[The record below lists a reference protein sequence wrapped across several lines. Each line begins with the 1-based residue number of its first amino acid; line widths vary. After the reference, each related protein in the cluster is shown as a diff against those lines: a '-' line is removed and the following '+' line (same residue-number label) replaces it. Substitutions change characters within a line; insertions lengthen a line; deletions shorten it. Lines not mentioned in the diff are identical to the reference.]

1 MTQPKSPGGSVKV
14 IFACVITLV
23 LATIWHVAPARAHP
37 HILVNAEAELRFDG
51 QGRLAAVRNIWH
63 FDPMFSAY
71 ATQGFDADGDGNYTR
86 EELQPLAEINMNSLS
101 DFEFFTWVAIE
112 GKVRKLA
119 PPEDYWLE
127 YDGNVLTLRFTLPL
141 AEPIHADGDPI
152 VVDVYDPDYYVAY
165 QMADGEPAVLID
177 SPEPCHAEVRRPEPL
192 DSETAM
198 ELAEIPAD
206 VRELPPEL
214 AEVTADL
221 VNRITIR
228 C

>member
-1 MTQPKSPGGSVKV
+1 MKLIAMLT
-14 IFACVITLV
+14 FM
-23 LATIWHVAPARAHP
+23 LASLAWHATPVEAHP

-51 QGRLAAVRNIWH
+51 QGRLAEVRNIWH

-71 ATQGFDADGDGNYTR
+71 ATQGYDTDGDGTYTR
-86 EELQPLAEINMNSLS
+86 EELQPLADINLSSLA
-101 DFEFFTWVAIE
+101 DFEFFTWVAVE

-127 YDGNVLTLRFTLPL
+127 YDGNVLTLHFTLPL
-141 AEPIHADGDPI
+141 AEPIAADEGPI

-165 QMADGEPAVLID
+165 QMAEGEPAVLVG
-177 SPEPCHAEVRRPEPL
+177 SPEPCSAEVRRPEPL

-221 VNRITIR
+221 MNRITIR

>member
-1 MTQPKSPGGSVKV
+1 MKRNFLFGLA
-14 IFACVITLV
+14 FA
-23 LATIWHVAPARAHP
+23 AVAAQVTHAEAHP

-63 FDPMFSAY
+63 FDPLFSAY
-71 ATQGFDADGDGNYTR
+71 ATQGYDADGDGSYSR
-86 EELQPLAEINMNSLS
+86 DELQPLAEINISSLS
-101 DFEFFTWVAIE
+101 DFEFFTWVAVE
-112 GKVRKLA
+112 GKVRQLNS
-119 PPEDYWLE
+119 PEDYWLE
-127 YDGNVLTLRFTLPL
+127 YDGDVLTLRFTLAL
-141 AEPIHADGDPI
+141 VEPVRADAGPI
-152 VVDVYDPDYYVAY
+152 VVDIYDPDYYVAY
-165 QMADGEPAVLID
+165 QMADGEPAVLVD
-177 SPEPCHAEVRRPEPL
+177 SPAPCRAEVRRPEPL
-192 DSETAM
+192 DSGTAM

>member
-1 MTQPKSPGGSVKV
+1 MRLILLG
-14 IFACVITLV
+14 LV
-23 LATIWHVAPARAHP
+23 LAAAISPVPSAQAHP
-37 HILVNAEAELRFDG
+37 HILVNAEAEMRFDG
-51 QGRLAAVRNIWH
+51 QGRLVAVRNIWH
-63 FDPMFSAY
+63 FDPLFGAY
-71 ATQGFDADGDGNYTR
+71 ATQGYDADGDGNYSR

-101 DFEFFTWVAIE
+101 DFKFFTWVTIE
-112 GKVRKLA
+112 GKVRKLD

-127 YDGNVLTLRFTLPL
+127 YDGDVLTLHFTLPL
-141 AEPIHADGDPI
+141 AEPIRTDEGPI

-165 QMADGEPAVLID
+165 QMAEGEPAVLVD
-177 SPEPCHAEVRRPEPL
+177 PPQPCSAEVRRPEPL